1 MRIPV
6 GAAATLV
13 VIAVGGGAAATAGI
27 VGYRTAYGVGT
38 ATAAEHMARAVQVA
52 SEDVPR
58 APDPESFVESLALLT
73 GYRASLF
80 GPSGEYLADS
90 AFPRSELGGG
100 GEQGRTEVAA
110 ALLRTTGFAI
120 RPSLQ
125 DGRRYAYS
133 ARRVHWSGQNAVL
146 RVAVPLDP
154 LRSRALRAG
163 AAAALAALM
172 LSLVA
177 ALVVSRQTAFL
188 SQDLK
193 RATAFLRQ
201 LGTGPRK
208 PERLPL
214 SQIVEVAQVASVA
227 NRLSSDIEA
236 RLEEERRELNELRSL
251 MDQVAEGLLALTD
264 DARVLTIN
272 PAGRRLL
279 GLAEVLP
286 FSPVGTIIREP
297 ALRDLLEASVVRPA
311 LEEELIVG
319 DRVLRVKTRRSS
331 GGGSV
336 VLLLDVTEIR
346 RLEAVRTDFVANA
359 SHELKTPLT
368 VIRGAAETVLQG
380 ELPPELETQFLL
392 SIQGN
397 AVRLQRLVE
406 DLLDLSRF
414 ESGGWMP
421 AGDPIDLEKVVRQ
434 VWADL
439 VRTRGDKVVGFRL
452 EGQAEALGDK
462 SAVYQVFQN
471 LLDNAIR
478 YVPDEK
484 GEILVELRSSDSTV
498 EVSVHDNGTGIP
510 ATAIT
515 RIFERFYRVDAA
527 RSRQEGGT
535 GLGLAIVR
543 HLVTSMGGE
552 VWAESTLG
560 LGTVMRFVLPAAKA
574 GAAVEGES
582 DATGADQV
590 VGPDGAAPF
599 SHGGD

>member
-1 MRIPV
+1 MKVPV
-6 GAAATLV
+6 GAAARL
-13 VIAVGGGAAATAGI
+13 AVLAVTGGAALIAGM
-27 VGYRTAYGVGT
+27 VAYRTAYGVGT
-38 ATAAEHMARAVQVA
+38 ATAAEHMARALQIA
-52 SEDVPR
+52 SGDVPG
-58 APDPESFVESLALLT
+58 APDPERFVEALARLT
-73 GYRASLF
+73 GYRVSLF
-80 GPSGEYLADS
+80 GPGGEYLGDS
-90 AFPRSELGGG
+90 AFPSSEVQGSDGA
-100 GEQGRTEVAA
+100 GRTEVAA

-120 RPSLQ
+120 RGSQL

-146 RVAVPLDP
+146 RVAVPVDP

-163 AAAALAALM
+163 VAAGLAAL
-172 LSLVA
+172 LVGLA
-177 ALVVSRQTAFL
+177 GMWAVGRGAGAVSE
-188 SQDLK
+188 DLN
-193 RATAFLRQ
+193 RVAAFLRQ
-201 LGTGPRK
+201 LGSGPRK
-208 PERLPL
+208 PDRVPL
-214 SQIVEVAQVASVA
+214 STVVEVAQVASVA
-227 NRLSSDIEA
+227 NRLSVDLEA
-236 RLEEERRELNELRSL
+236 RLEEGRRELNELRRL
-251 MDQVAEGLLALTD
+251 MDQVAEGLLALTE

-297 ALRDLLEASVVRPA
+297 ALRDLLEASVVRTA
-311 LEEELIVG
+311 LEEELVVG
-319 DRVLRVKTRRSS
+319 DRILRVKTRSS
-331 GGGSV
+331 AGGGSV

-380 ELPPELETQFLL
+380 ELPPELEQQFLS

-397 AVRLQRLVE
+397 AVRLQRLVD

-414 ESGGWMP
+414 ESGGWIP
-421 AGDPIDLEKVVRQ
+421 AGNPVDLGKVARQ
-434 VWADL
+434 VWSDL
-439 VRTRGDKVVGFRL
+439 ARTGSDKVVGFRI
-452 EGQAEALGDK
+452 EGSASALGDE

-478 YVPDEK
+478 YVPDED
-484 GEILVELRSSDSTV
+484 GEILVEIEESGRTV
-498 EVSVHDNGTGIP
+498 EVGVHDNGAGIP
-510 ATAIT
+510 ASAIN

-543 HLVTSMGGE
+543 HLITAMGGK

-560 LGTVMRFVLPAAKA
+560 LGTVMRFVLPAARA
-574 GAAVEGES
+574 DGATDEEPDAVGTEG
-582 DATGADQV
+582 DVRVDPVTPFGHGAD
-590 VGPDGAAPF
+590 
-599 SHGGD
+599 